1 MDDLGCIL
9 RRAFPEPQT
18 KENSMPVFARCCLLC
33 LLSLVLLT
41 APEPVAAAP
50 IPLKMSA
57 TQPQTHPNYLAL
69 KHLEKLLNEKAPGR
83 FAISV
88 HGGMSLGSD
97 VDVAR
102 QVRAGL
108 IQVATNATA
117 NLSNLSPVMAVCDLP
132 YLFENVD
139 EALAVLDGP
148 YGQKLL
154 DTLPRAGIVGLAYIP
169 ASFRQIFNN
178 KRPVHGPRD
187 IEGLKLRVAQSAM
200 DIATA
205 KVMGAAPTPLA
216 FGDVY
221 SAIEQKVLEGILIP
235 ELLGYDMRFHEVAKN
250 LAFVDCQAFILV
262 WFANAK
268 WFNAL
273 PEDLKPVFLECVKE
287 ARDWQMRETAEGS
300 KLVVE
305 KLEKEGCV
313 ITYLSGE
320 NKEKLM
326 KAAKLVWEEFDLPKG
341 ALDEMLAAKAAV
353 KK

>member
-1 MDDLGCIL
+1 MRSFI
-9 RRAFPEPQT
+9 
-18 KENSMPVFARCCLLC
+18 RCCL
-33 LLSLVLLT
+33 SGFLVLALLT
-41 APEPVAAAP
+41 VPQQGGAAP

-57 TQPQTHPNYLAL
+57 TQPITHPNYLAL

-132 YLFENVD
+132 YLFESTD

-148 YGQKLL
+148 YGQELL
-154 DTLPRAGIVGLAYIP
+154 ATLPKAGIVGLTYIP

-178 KRPVHGPRD
+178 KRQVHSLED
-187 IEGLKLRVAQSAM
+187 IKGLKLRVAQSAM
-200 DIATA
+200 DIAAA

-216 FGDVY
+216 FGDTY
-221 SAIEQKVLEGILIP
+221 SAIEQKVIEGVLIP
-235 ELLGYDMRFHEVAKN
+235 ELLGYDMRFHEVAPN

-273 PEDLKPVFLECVKE
+273 PEDLKPIFLACVRE
-287 ARDWQMRETAEGS
+287 ARDWQMRETAKES
-300 KLVVE
+300 EAVID
-305 KLEKEGCV
+305 KLEKDGCV
-313 ITYLSGE
+313 ITRLSEE
-320 NKEKLM
+320 NRAQLVE
-326 KAAKLVWEEFDLPKG
+326 AAKAVWTEFDLPKG
-341 ALDEMLAAKAAV
+341 ALDAMLAAKAAV
-353 KK
+353 KKEAAQQ

>member
-1 MDDLGCIL
+1 MHPLI
-9 RRAFPEPQT
+9 
-18 KENSMPVFARCCLLC
+18 RCCLLC
-33 LLSLVLLT
+33 GLAFAFLT
-41 APEPVAAAP
+41 VPESVAAAP

-57 TQPQTHPNYLAL
+57 TQPVTHPNYLAL
-69 KHLEKLLNEKAPGR
+69 KYLEKLLNEKAPGR

-108 IQVATNATA
+108 IQVATNATS

-132 YLFENVD
+132 YLFETAD

-154 DTLPRAGIVGLAYIP
+154 DTLPRSGIVGLVYIP

-178 KRPVHGPRD
+178 KRPVRSLND
-187 IEGLKLRVAQSAM
+187 IRGLKLRVAQSAM
-200 DIATA
+200 DIAAA

-216 FGDVY
+216 FGDTY
-221 SAIEQKVLEGILIP
+221 SAIEQKVIEGVLIP

-262 WFANAK
+262 WFANAR

-273 PEDLKPVFLECVKE
+273 PDDLKSVFLECVRE
-287 ARDWQMRETAEGS
+287 ARDWQMRETAKES
-300 KLVVE
+300 KAVVN

-313 ITYLSGE
+313 ITRLSKE
-320 NKEKLM
+320 NREKLM
-326 KAAKLVWEEFDLPKG
+326 EAAKVVWAEFDLPEG